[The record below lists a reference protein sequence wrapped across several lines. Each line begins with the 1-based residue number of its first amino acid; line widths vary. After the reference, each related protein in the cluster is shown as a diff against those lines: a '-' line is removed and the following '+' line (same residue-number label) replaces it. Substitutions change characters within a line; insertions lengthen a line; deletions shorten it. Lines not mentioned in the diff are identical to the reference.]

1 MQHAASQPHAVTTVM
16 IVAVALLSGCAT
28 ETLGVT
34 DPGASGDA
42 ATITAS
48 ARLWGKIPD
57 AMSPVVSIDS
67 VDGQATRASTSRVLV
82 APGHHTLTV
91 TCRYGTLRKTR
102 NMDLDAA
109 AGGHYEVGVVVD
121 GGAGSCQAAIR
132 EL

>member
-1 MQHAASQPHAVTTVM
+1 MLAAAAAVVLA
-16 IVAVALLSGCAT
+16 AVPGCAT
-28 ETLGVT
+28 ETLGAT

-48 ARLWGKIPD
+48 ARIWGKIPD
-57 AMSPVVSIDS
+57 AMSPVVSIES
-67 VDGQATRASTSRVLV
+67 VDGQATRASTSKVLV

-91 TCRYGTLRKTR
+91 TCRYGSLRKTR
-102 NMDLDAA
+102 DMALDAA
-109 AGGHYEVGVVVD
+109 AGGHYEVGVVID